1 MLGLAQTTG
10 DVPFVVDGTVTI
22 GGSLLSVGVP
32 YHLDG
37 TVTHAQLVSTALR
50 SIPGM
55 GDLGG
60 LLPK

>member
-1 MLGLAQTTG
+1 MLSLAQTTG
-10 DVPFVVDGTVTI
+10 DVPFTVDGTVTI

-50 SIPGM
+50 GL